1 MATFEQHEPCPKCG
15 SKDNLGRYSDGS
27 AYCFGCGYTEKSS
40 RYSPATNRVY
50 EERAIRIP
58 QDATPQVASTPGG
71 TWLAQYGITA
81 LEIQRYRMLWS
92 PSRQQL
98 IFPLYNK
105 NGDLVAYQGR
115 NFKPDSKGK
124 YFSQGKIHDLLYFCG
139 KKSSPIILVE
149 DLLSAIK
156 IGRLGVA
163 MPLFGSEAST
173 ALLMRLKDHCQA
185 IIVWLDS
192 DKWINSHDIVK
203 RSQSIGLPAMSVFT
217 NLDPKEYST
226 EKIKYFLTN

>member
-40 RYSPATNRVY
+40 RYSPATNRVF

-105 NGDLVAYQGR
+105 NGELVAYQGR

-139 KKSSPIILVE
+139 KSQA
-149 DLLSAIK
+149 LSFLWKTFLA
-156 IGRLGVA
+156 
-163 MPLFGSEAST
+163 PL
-173 ALLMRLKDHCQA
+173 K
-185 IIVWLDS
+185 
-192 DKWINSHDIVK
+192 
-203 RSQSIGLPAMSVFT
+203 
-217 NLDPKEYST
+217 
-226 EKIKYFLTN
+226 